1 MGLSDHLL
9 DRLDTGDRFLGV
21 RESKRN
27 RTGQL
32 AVDINGTSAHSL
44 HHASTLQRSS
54 AEPRQDDGLLWSDI
68 LEYAEDFDLEL
79 FDVLPVEDG
88 PAEAVHTGANIAER
102 EKPFGAGGT
111 GKKREQQQ
119 DHRSGQ
125 SLKRYF
131 APRTEGGLTHV
142 SHCLSELV
150 QTSLCD

>member
-9 DRLDTGDRFLGV
+9 DRLDTGDRLLGV

-32 AVDINGTSAHSL
+32 AVDIDGTTAHPL
-44 HHASTLQRSS
+44 HYAGTLQRSS

-79 FDVLPVEDG
+79 FDALPVEDG
-88 PAEAVHTGANIAER
+88 SADAVHTGTNIAER
-102 EKPFGAGGT
+102 EKVLGAGRT
-111 GKKREQQQ
+111 GEKREEQQ

-125 SLKRYF
+125 SLKKYF
-131 APRTEGGLTHV
+131 APRTGGSLTHV